1 MSSESR
7 TGSQSGDTSAPSER
21 APAPVEI
28 LSADDARRFFAHG
41 VALGKSGSLC
51 FEHNGVV
58 RRVVLRDGDLVTAS
72 SDGKH
77 ESLVHFLA
85 ARGQLPREPIDEL
98 TSRLPPYGRH
108 AGAALV
114 AHGWISRDELW
125 VVLRA
130 HAEWI
135 ASVILGLPGG
145 RAAFE
150 VEPPAPIR
158 AELSV
163 FGTSKGPGVFVELV
177 RRAVSSD
184 EALEALGS
192 ESSRI
197 ADGLR
202 AEMLAKCNIG
212 DLELELLSQAHGKT
226 VGDLLARTADG
237 EIVSIVYALSLLGV
251 LEIVHAP
258 DSARRGRRQE
268 SASDAVLDEQA
279 VRARVRARLELV
291 DEGDYF
297 AVLGIMRSATSYEVR
312 RAFLELRRAF
322 EPSRIL
328 TPRLHDLDS
337 DVRKITLVLEEAY
350 EILKDAGRRE
360 RYRRAIEAHPR

>member
-1 MSSESR
+1 LSSPN
-7 TGSQSGDTSAPSER
+7 DPPER

-41 VALGKSGSLC
+41 VALGKSGALC
-51 FEHNGVV
+51 FEHHGVV

-72 SDGKH
+72 SDGKR

-85 ARGQLPREPIDEL
+85 ARGQLPRENVDEL
-98 TSRLPPYGRH
+98 TSQLPPYGRH

-114 AHGWISRDELW
+114 AREWIGHDELW
-125 VVLRA
+125 AVLRA

-150 VEPPAPIR
+150 AEPPAPLR

-163 FGTSKGPGVFVELV
+163 FGTSTGPSVFVELV

-197 ADGLR
+197 ADGPR
-202 AEMLAKCNIG
+202 AEMLAKCNIS
-212 DLELELLSQAHGKT
+212 DLPPELLSQAHGRT
-226 VGDLLARTADG
+226 VDDLLARAPDG
-237 EIVSIVYALSLLGV
+237 ELASVVYALSLLGV
-251 LEIVHAP
+251 LEIARAS
-258 DSARRGRRQE
+258 DSARRGHLQE
-268 SASDAVLDEQA
+268 RAADAVLDEHA

-297 AVLGIMRSATSYEVR
+297 SVLGIMRSATSYEVR

-322 EPSRIL
+322 EPARIL
-328 TPRLHDLDS
+328 TPRLRDLDS
-337 DVRKITLVLEEAY
+337 DVRKITMVLEEAY
-350 EILKDAGRRE
+350 DILKDAGRRE
-360 RYRRAIEAHPR
+360 RYRRAIETRPR